1 MKIISGSS
9 NLALAEN
16 LALQLN
22 SPLISCE
29 INKFANGEKRIE
41 VGGEVKNTE
50 VLLVQ
55 SFSDPVDEH
64 IIETMLIADA
74 LERLGTKSVSLF
86 IPWFGYSFQDKVF
99 SPGQPLSAKVIAK
112 IIESNSIKK
121 VYFMDLH
128 NISIP
133 GFFSL
138 PTHHLTAMN
147 LFVEHIKRSF
157 DLKNSIIASPDF
169 GGLKRARQF
178 ADNLNLGLVG
188 VEKRRD
194 YKTGNV
200 TTTKLDGDVKNKIV
214 LIFDDAILSGQTTIE
229 VAKLLKEKG
238 AKEVHFFATHG
249 VFTGSAVEDLGNSEV
264 DNVVITNSISHP
276 ENFKKI
282 TVLDISKSLIEALT

>member
-9 NLALAEN
+9 NLALAES

-29 INKFANGEKRIE
+29 INKFANGEKRIT
-41 VGGEVKNTE
+41 VKGEVKNSE
-50 VLLVQ
+50 ILLIQ

-128 NISIP
+128 NTSIP

-138 PTHHLTAMN
+138 PTHHLTAMS

-157 DLKNSIIASPDF
+157 DLKNSIVASPDF

-178 ADNLNLGLVG
+178 ADNLNLELVG

-264 DNVVITNSISHP
+264 DSVIITNSISHP
-276 ENFKKI
+276 KNFKKI
-282 TVLDISKSLIEALT
+282 TVLDISKSLIEALA